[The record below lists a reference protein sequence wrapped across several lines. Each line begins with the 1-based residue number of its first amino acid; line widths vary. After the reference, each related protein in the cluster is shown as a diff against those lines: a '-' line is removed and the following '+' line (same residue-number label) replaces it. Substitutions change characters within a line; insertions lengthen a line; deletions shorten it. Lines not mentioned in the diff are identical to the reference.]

1 MAVLDAPTHRLGSGV
16 RVRPRSG
23 PPGLQRHHLPDP
35 APLPD
40 EYLEHAQEATGNNQL
55 TVGDLMDPERTEAW
69 LAAAAEGKMRTRNTR
84 YGPEAAAQP
93 NSMRVRVDSYNAF
106 AQFLGCLVAARAR
119 RLPCGFHL
127 TPGDTEQLVHD
138 LTVRRPSAANAAT
151 TLRTAAVAALVAD
164 TGQGVPELAPLMVS
178 SLHLDGDASGGAGAG
193 PSVDLGDES
202 CPLSEAT
209 VQILSR
215 WLSVRAEIVAEL
227 QGSDPGHLWVPTKPG
242 RPRGGQPPVKPGLN
256 RAAVRTLHAAHR
268 TLVSQLLGAPLRP
281 GALRDYG
288 AEPDACQVGSIRP
301 CPDNSKKRDSPYPPR
316 QPRP

>member
-1 MAVLDAPTHRLGSGV
+1 MAVLDADSPARGAVFEFARDLGRRGFSATTC
-16 RVRPRSG
+16 RIRRRY
-23 PPGLQRHHLPDP
+23 LN
-35 APLPD
+35 

-106 AQFLGCLVAARAR
+106 AQFLGLPDRRQSPPPAR
-119 RLPCGFHL
+119 GFHL

-288 AEPDACQVGSIRP
+288 AEPDAGPKLGSRGRRP
-301 CPDNSKKRDSPYPPR
+301 SAEPSPCLEVTGTSS
-316 QPRP
+316 

>member
-1 MAVLDAPTHRLGSGV
+1 MAVLDADSPARGAVFEFARDLGRRGFSATTC
-16 RVRPRSG
+16 RIRRRY
-23 PPGLQRHHLPDP
+23 LN
-35 APLPD
+35 

-69 LAAAAEGKMRTRNTR
+69 LAAAAEGKLRTRNTR
-84 YGPEAAAQP
+84 YGPAAAAQP

-106 AQFLGCLVAARAR
+106 AQFLGLPDRRQSPPPAR
-119 RLPCGFHL
+119 GFHL

-178 SLHLDGDASGGAGAG
+178 SLHLTGDAGGGAGAG
-193 PSVDLGDES
+193 PSVDLGEES

-242 RPRGGQPPVKPGLN
+242 RPRGGQPSVKPGLN

-288 AEPDACQVGSIRP
+288 AEPDAGPKLGDEGLGEQEAGTS
-301 CPDNSKKRDSPYPPR
+301 N
-316 QPRP
+316 

>member
-1 MAVLDAPTHRLGSGV
+1 MAVLDADSPARGAVFEFARDLGRRGFSATTC
-16 RVRPRSG
+16 RIRRRY
-23 PPGLQRHHLPDP
+23 L
-35 APLPD
+35 D
-40 EYLEHAQEATGNNQL
+40 EYLEHAQEATGSNQL
-55 TVGDLMDPERTEAW
+55 TVGDLMDPERTDAW
-69 LAAAAEGKMRTRNTR
+69 LAAAAEGKLRTRNTR
-84 YGPEAAAQP
+84 YGPEAAAHP

-106 AQFLGCLVAARAR
+106 TQFLGLPDRRQSPPPAR
-119 RLPCGFHL
+119 GFHL

-138 LTVRRPSAANAAT
+138 LTIRRPTAANAAT

-164 TGQGVPELAPLMVS
+164 TGQGVPELAPLKVG
-178 SLHLDGDASGGAGAG
+178 SLPLDGD
-193 PSVDLGDES
+193 PTVDLGDES
-202 CPLSEAT
+202 IPLSDAT

-288 AEPDACQVGSIRP
+288 ADPDAGPRLG
-301 CPDNSKKRDSPYPPR
+301 KKGTDSSPEAEQSPALGEGPLPEEQ
-316 QPRP
+316 QPSS